1 MKYLLKFKIK
11 TWGGYVRDDEEHD
24 FIIKV
29 EFIDEM
35 VKKEGFFIVERGYF
49 NEPRII
55 LYLKSCE
62 VVEGPTE
69 IHDKHSG
76 NLVFNFWKNDCQ
88 DYLVRSLDVH
98 RECAS
103 ANFMGMEP
111 VADEESQPISSPE
124 EGE

>member
-1 MKYLLKFKIK
+1 MKYLLKFKIM
-11 TWGGYVRDDEEHD
+11 TWGGYVGDDEEYD

-29 EFIDEM
+29 ELIDEM
-35 VKKEGFFIVERGYF
+35 VKRYGFFQVGRGHL

-55 LYLKSCE
+55 LNLKSCE

-69 IHDKHSG
+69 IYNKYSG
-76 NLVFNFWKNDCQ
+76 KLVFHFWKNDCQ
-88 DYLVRSLDVH
+88 KYLVRSLDVH
-98 RECAS
+98 RKCAS